1 MDIFL
6 AIFLGIIQGLSEFL
20 PISSSAH
27 LIFFQ
32 EFLGISQANLAF
44 DTLLHLGTL
53 LAVFTFFYKD
63 ILEMIKAFLLSIIDI
78 FAGNF
83 LKGIERNPYKKL
95 VWLVLIA
102 SIPTGI
108 IGFLFKNDFEA
119 MFGGVTLPAFFLLIT
134 GILLFLSQRINI
146 GNRSIKNMGIL
157 DTLIIGIVQ
166 GLAIIPGISR
176 SGSTISTGL
185 FLGLNKEFAAKFSF
199 LLSIPAIIGATLVQ
213 IKDISLGLDSNL
225 MVYIMGFL
233 AAAITGY
240 IAISVL
246 IDFIKNRSLDV
257 FAYYCWFIATVIL
270 AYEFIIL

>member
-63 ILEMIKAFLLSIIDI
+63 ILEMIKAFFLSIIDI

-108 IGFLFKNDFEA
+108 IGFLFKSDFEA

-185 FLGLNKEFAAKFSF
+185 FLGLNKEFTAKFSF

-257 FAYYCWFIATVIL
+257 FAYYCWFIAIVIL